1 MNLFKDQVM
10 ISDRICSGKKK
21 MQTPIKTDNKLFVC
35 PKCRQVWELE
45 RKSNGKKRLL
55 TYDHIPRYGKKREI
69 CMGCK

>member
-21 MQTPIKTDNKLFVC
+21 VQTPIKVDNKLFAC
-35 PKCRQVWELE
+35 PKCRKVWELE
-45 RKSNGKKRLL
+45 RKTNGTRRLV
-55 TYDHIPRYGKKREI
+55 TYTHIPRYGKKREV